1 MRLIFVADHL
11 KFGGAE
17 RHLVAVATG
26 LAALGNEVAVAYM
39 KPHDELMNEL
49 TEGGVTKV
57 ICCNSRGGIDL
68 AAIRRL
74 ALLIQNFRPTLL
86 VATSQY
92 SLMLTVLA
100 RLWTRRHTPLL
111 FVCHSM
117 QHVQRARSDR
127 IRFAVYRQ
135 FYRRAE
141 HVVFV
146 SGLQR
151 TYFQELGVH
160 PRSDEVIHN
169 GIDLSVFSTAAVA
182 TQASAL
188 RRRLGFADCDLV
200 IGMCA
205 GFREEKRQ
213 VDLLEAVRR
222 LRDRGLPAKAMLVG
236 DGVMRAQIEA
246 RRDALGLQDA
256 VVLCG
261 FQQDVRPY
269 VAACDVM
276 ALTSH
281 AETFPIATLEYMAL
295 GKPLVASN
303 VGGLIEQVKNGHN
316 GLLYPAGDIDA
327 LVGCLEHLSDPDVR
341 LSFGRIARQEVET
354 QFSIQAMIERFRIA
368 CNTVAQRANSP
379 TLNVLRG

>member
-1 MRLIFVADHL
+1 MNIDSKLRILFVADHL

-39 KPHDELMNEL
+39 KPHDELVTEL
-49 TEGGVTKV
+49 TEGGVGQV

-74 ALLIQNFRPTLL
+74 ARLIQEFRPTVL

-100 RLWTRRHTPLL
+100 RFWTRLHTPLL

-117 QHVQRARSDR
+117 EHVRRARSDR

-135 FYRRAE
+135 FYRLAE

-146 SGLQR
+146 SALQR
-151 TYFQELGVH
+151 KFFQQLGVH

-169 GIDLSVFSTAAVA
+169 GIDLDRFAIATVA
-182 TQASAL
+182 TAASAL
-188 RRRLGFADCDLV
+188 RRTLGFADSDLV

-213 VDLLEAVRR
+213 VDLLEALRR
-222 LRDRGLPAKAMLVG
+222 LRDTGLPAKVLLVG
-236 DGVMRAQIEA
+236 DGVMRPQIEA
-246 RRDALGLQDA
+246 RRDALGLQDV

-276 ALTSH
+276 ALSSH

-303 VGGLIEQVKNGHN
+303 VGGLSEQVNSGHN

-327 LVGCLEHLSDPDVR
+327 LVGCLAQLSDQDAR
-341 LSFGRIARQEVET
+341 QSLGSIARQEVVAR
-354 QFSIQAMIERFRIA
+354 FSLVAMIDRFRA
-368 CNTVAQRANSP
+368 TCAALATQRSQP
-379 TLNVLRG
+379 